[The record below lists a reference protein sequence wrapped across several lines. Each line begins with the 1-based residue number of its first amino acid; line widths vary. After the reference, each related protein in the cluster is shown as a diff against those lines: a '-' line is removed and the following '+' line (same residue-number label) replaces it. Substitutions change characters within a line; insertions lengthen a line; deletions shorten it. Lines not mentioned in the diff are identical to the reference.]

1 MLTRSTTSLRL
12 MLIDRLLPAML
23 GLLLVG
29 ALAANWVALR
39 AATKA
44 YDRGLLDTAFAIA
57 EQLRVVDGK
66 LQLPLSQQARAVLL
80 TDKFDQVFYA
90 VHGSQG
96 ELLDGNPELP
106 MPPLED
112 WQQMGSEGRWYYD
125 GTLAGEPVRLAG
137 YQRHFGDQTVTI
149 LAAETLV
156 KRKELVRDILLGML
170 LPEVLLVLVAASVIW
185 FGVRSGLRP
194 LDTLRAELADRSQ
207 ADLRPVTVSVP
218 EEIQPVVTEVNG
230 LLMRLDTALTS
241 QRHFVSDAAHQLRT
255 PLATALLYSANLAR
269 PELPDAARARF
280 ASKAT
285 EQLKRLERLIQDVL
299 LFARG
304 ESIGRDVIPAAA
316 LIAEAAQTLEPL
328 CRDKGVDFSVCAEV
342 GEVQIVGSRKAL
354 GGALLNLLEN
364 ALQAS
369 EGRHDGS
376 AKVCLNVVAD
386 ERSVLIHVQDSGKG
400 IAPEVQARIFE
411 PFFTTRGQGTG
422 LGLAIALGVARAHGG
437 TIEVSSVAGQ
447 GSDFVLR
454 LPAATMTEEQ
464 STQ

>member
-1 MLTRSTTSLRL
+1 MSDAAQ
-12 MLIDRLLPAML
+12 IPA
-23 GLLLVG
+23 
-29 ALAANWVALR
+29 
-39 AATKA
+39 
-44 YDRGLLDTAFAIA
+44 
-57 EQLRVVDGK
+57 
-66 LQLPLSQQARAVLL
+66 
-80 TDKFDQVFYA
+80 
-90 VHGSQG
+90 
-96 ELLDGNPELP
+96 PELKAQELQRAFDVFNQVS
-106 MPPLED
+106 LELT
-112 WQQMGSEGRWYYD
+112 QAYEGLQAKVESL
-125 GTLAGEPVRLAG
+125 T
-137 YQRHFGDQTVTI
+137 
-149 LAAETLV
+149 
-156 KRKELVRDILLGML
+156 
-170 LPEVLLVLVAASVIW
+170 
-185 FGVRSGLRP
+185 
-194 LDTLRAELADRSQ
+194 AELAVANGELRRQYQEKEALSERLSLLLNALPAGVVVLDSTARISEANPVARSMLGDSISGENWSALAESKLAATDAPDEWQLADRRVSI
-207 ADLRPVTVSVP
+207 AESALDSAGGRILLIHDITVAHELKANV
-218 EEIQPVVTEVNG
+218 ERHQ
-230 LLMRLDTALTS
+230 RLAAMGEMAASL
-241 QRHFVSDAAHQLRT
+241 AHQLRT

-369 EGRHDGS
+369 EVRHDGS
-376 AKVCLNVVAD
+376 AKVCLKAVVYG
-386 ERSVLIHVQDSGKG
+386 RNVLIHVQDSGKG

-437 TIEVSSVAGQ
+437 TIEVSSAPGQ